1 MKAITGLIGREDL
14 VDKALREIKKGRHVL
29 LTGATGVGKSALLE
43 TLLERLERRR
53 AERAPVDAEADDWPR
68 DAETGDAQNQHGHE
82 RTRRTQTVIHIAD
95 HQPKAQFVDI
105 ARKLLA
111 VGLIEPAALELP
123 EEYHYLPPELI
134 EWSRIRRQVNRLSMR
149 DLTAAIIP
157 ALHDHQGRVIIAVDD
172 LTSLTPTLVA
182 FWLAVFEVAQ
192 VIGCAR
198 QKKANVSKLWW
209 KMTEIEIPPLT
220 PDATREIVQAYIA
233 RQGMLIESPGLF
245 VGHIVKQSGG
255 NPQAI
260 ADMLDDSAKERLV
273 DKRKIRE
280 MRHAAGVRYVDF
292 TPVMIIALASV
303 VGARYLAIGTGDTEL
318 YIFAGMLAAVVIS
331 VRVFLFK
338 GAGKAN

>member
-14 VDKALREIKKGRHVL
+14 VDKALKEIKKGRHVL
-29 LTGATGVGKSALLE
+29 LTGAVGVGKSALLE

-53 AERAPVDAEADDWPR
+53 AERMPVDAEADDLPH
-68 DAETGDAQNQHGHE
+68 DAETGDAQNHHGHE

-111 VGLIEPAALELP
+111 VGLLDPGALELP
-123 EEYHYLPPELI
+123 EEYRYLPPELI
-134 EWSRIRRQVNRLSMR
+134 EWSRIRRHVNRLSMR

-157 ALHDHQGRVIIAVDD
+157 ALHDHHGKVIIAVDD

-192 VIGCAR
+192 VIGCAS

-209 KMTEIEIPPLT
+209 KMTEIAIPPLT
-220 PDATREIVQAYIA
+220 PDATRDIVQAYIA

-245 VGHIVKQSGG
+245 LGHIVKQSGG

-273 DKRKIRE
+273 DKRKIRD